1 MFPEPLYQ
9 CIYTSRTSFHQKH
22 QNNKEHQIFYAI
34 TSHNHLTLSTTT
46 QPYRETNR
54 YSTLHNHISNN
65 VSLPTIHS
73 GVRSHLPPVRRIR
86 PPGLPQPRPRVPK
99 RPVLHPKFDVK
110 ETKESYELHGEL
122 PGVQQKDINIEWT
135 DNNTLTISGRHEHV
149 REEGQR
155 PQGFIE
161 NGENSDQKKIGHQ
174 PTVEDDPSES
184 NTKVA
189 KQSDKKEVSKQ
200 DESGKAKYWV
210 SERSVGEFHRSFA
223 FPARVDQDAVK
234 ASLKDGILS
243 IVVPKAQA
251 PQTRKINIE

>member
-1 MFPEPLYQ
+1 MSLFPRFTQEFAPIFRLFDEYDRQ
-9 CIYTSRTSFHQKH
+9 AFRNLDREF
-22 QNNKEHQIFYAI
+22 QN
-34 TSHNHLTLSTTT
+34 
-46 QPYRETNR
+46 
-54 YSTLHNHISNN
+54 
-65 VSLPTIHS
+65 
-73 GVRSHLPPVRRIR
+73 VRSFT
-86 PPGLPQPRPRVPK
+86 
-99 RPVLHPKFDVK
+99 PKFDVK

-161 NGENSDQKKIGHQ
+161 SGENSEQKKIGHQ

-200 DESGKAKYWV
+200 DEAGKAKYWV

-223 FPARVDQDAVK
+223 FPARVDQEAVK

-243 IVVPKAQA
+243 IIVPKAQA

>member
-1 MFPEPLYQ
+1 MSLFPRFTQEFAPIFRLFDEYDRQ
-9 CIYTSRTSFHQKH
+9 AFRNLDREF
-22 QNNKEHQIFYAI
+22 QN
-34 TSHNHLTLSTTT
+34 
-46 QPYRETNR
+46 
-54 YSTLHNHISNN
+54 
-65 VSLPTIHS
+65 
-73 GVRSHLPPVRRIR
+73 VRSFT
-86 PPGLPQPRPRVPK
+86 
-99 RPVLHPKFDVK
+99 PKFDVK

-122 PGVQQKDINIEWT
+122 PGVQQKNINIEWT

-161 NGENSDQKKIGHQ
+161 NGENADQKKIGHQ

>member
-1 MFPEPLYQ
+1 MSLFPRFTQEFAPIFRLFDEYDRQ
-9 CIYTSRTSFHQKH
+9 AFRNLDREF
-22 QNNKEHQIFYAI
+22 QN
-34 TSHNHLTLSTTT
+34 
-46 QPYRETNR
+46 
-54 YSTLHNHISNN
+54 
-65 VSLPTIHS
+65 
-73 GVRSHLPPVRRIR
+73 VRSFT
-86 PPGLPQPRPRVPK
+86 
-99 RPVLHPKFDVK
+99 PKFDVK

-161 NGENSDQKKIGHQ
+161 NGENADQKKIGHQ

>member
-1 MFPEPLYQ
+1 MSLFPRFTQEFAPIFRLFDEYDRQ
-9 CIYTSRTSFHQKH
+9 AFRNLDREF
-22 QNNKEHQIFYAI
+22 QN
-34 TSHNHLTLSTTT
+34 
-46 QPYRETNR
+46 
-54 YSTLHNHISNN
+54 
-65 VSLPTIHS
+65 
-73 GVRSHLPPVRRIR
+73 VRSFT
-86 PPGLPQPRPRVPK
+86 
-99 RPVLHPKFDVK
+99 PKFDVK

-161 NGENSDQKKIGHQ
+161 NGENADQKKIGHQ

-189 KQSDKKEVSKQ
+189 KQSDKEVSKQ